1 MAIWHSGI
9 GSFLKQETTLF
20 EVMGIASSDGQYIST
35 DNRFP
40 VDAVF
45 ADDAVIGIATGTVVS
60 IGNTVDVTFADDAVI
75 GIATGTVVS
84 IGNTVN
90 VSVANSVTV
99 NQGTSPWVVSPIP
112 QVSLP
117 SGYGQIHKFGAVP
130 EMSQNTNGSIWDED
144 DTIYP
149 WSTVE
154 AGSTIEV
161 RVVNPNNENN
171 TSTDL
176 DGDTVEIQ
184 GLDVNYNVITETVTI
199 SGFSVTTT
207 NTFYRV
213 YRAIYANTA
222 DIANSKRILLRMST
236 TTVGKILE
244 NVGQTLMAV
253 YTIPAGKTGHI
264 MRLDVTAQGT
274 STGSFKLYVREGGT
288 GNFGVK
294 HIAEVNGVG
303 GPYQLTYPIPQSFPE
318 KTDIDARMHT
328 FSNNGRYTCTFD
340 VLLTDN

>member
-1 MAIWHSGI
+1 MAIWNSGI
-9 GSFLKQETTLF
+9 GTFLKQETTLF

-40 VDAVF
+40 VDANISGISS
-45 ADDAVIGIATGTVVS
+45 DTVIS
-60 IGNTVDVTFADDAVI
+60 IGN
-75 GIATGTVVS
+75 S
-84 IGNTVN
+84 I
-90 VSVANSVTV
+90 TV

-112 QVSLP
+112 QISLP
-117 SGYGQIHKFGAVP
+117 PGYGQIHKFGAVP
-130 EMSQNTNGSIWDED
+130 EMSQNANGTIWDEND
-144 DTIYP
+144 TNYPWDTI
-149 WSTVE
+149 S
-154 AGSTIEV
+154 AGSQLEV
-161 RVVNPNNENN
+161 RVVEPNNENN

-199 SGFSVTTT
+199 SGFSATTT

-222 DIANSKRILLRMST
+222 DIANSKRILIRVST
-236 TTVGKILE
+236 TTVAKILE
-244 NVGQTLMAV
+244 NIGQTLMAV
-253 YTIPAGKTGHI
+253 YTVPAGKTGSI

-274 STGSFKLYVREGGT
+274 ATGSFKLYVREGGT

-294 HIAEVNGVG
+294 HVAYVNGVG
-303 GPYQLTYPIPQSFPE
+303 GQYQLTYPVPQSFPE

-328 FSNNGRYTCTFD
+328 LTNNGGYTCTFD